1 MRLRLII
8 RDTEY
13 RQAMI
18 AVISDADKDI
28 YAEISDDIYDSNIMA
43 NTIIIT
49 DVPVENVDSA
59 FLKANRERIVF
70 LTSDQKDRLHRD
82 DECRIHRLFKYNSI
96 SSILADVSQINYW
109 WTGESTASTGT
120 ARIYAVISDDAEIS
134 RSVSQALARQ
144 IMFRHGSELMVLS
157 LSYLNEYAALDE
169 KDRSKFAR
177 LMYYMD
183 IGREYSIDGFTYSD
197 SYGTKYLRLP
207 RGLNPLAYFDGKT
220 LDRFVTEMCQKHFE
234 TVILDIATTYSSANI
249 RVLNKADNIIFV
261 RTEENKLDP
270 GELTEKEEILRR
282 MSVLPVGESNGIEL
296 RLDDYVKKIYGVE
309 DVYGSD
315 DEEGNSFEIQ
325 HADKRAYERSK
336 KMADRKR

>member
-13 RQAMI
+13 RQAMTE
-18 AVISDADKDI
+18 VISCADKDI
-28 YAEISDDIYDSNIMA
+28 YAETSDDIYDRNIMG

-49 DVPVENVDSA
+49 DIPDEKIDSD
-59 FLKANRERIVF
+59 FLNANKERMVF

-120 ARIYAVISDDAEIS
+120 ARLYAVISDAADIS
-134 RSVSQALARQ
+134 KSVTQALARQ
-144 IMFRHGSELMVLS
+144 IMFRHGSDLLVLS

-169 KDRSKFAR
+169 TDRSKYAR

-183 IGREYSIDGFTYSD
+183 IGREYSIDSFTYAD
-197 SYGTKYLRLP
+197 SYGIKYLRLP
-207 RGLNPLAYFDGKT
+207 RGLNPPAYFDGKT
-220 LDRFVTEMCQKHFE
+220 LCRFVNEMCQKHFT
-234 TVILDIATTYSSANI
+234 TVILDIATSYSSANM
-249 RVLNKADNIIFV
+249 RVLNMADNIIFV

-270 GELTEKEEILRR
+270 AELTDEPEVLHR

-315 DEEGNSFEIQ
+315 DEEGNSSEVQ
-325 HADKRAYERSK
+325 QADKRANERSK